1 MYIHTI
7 GGHST
12 NRKKKKKKRFE
23 QMFHSWKDIV
33 HWNDRLRRNCCKLED
48 LGTLSGALPVHEGR
62 FFYFLRQ

>member
-12 NRKKKKKKRFE
+12 NRKKKKKKFE
-23 QMFHSWKDIV
+23 QIFHSWDIV
-33 HWNDRLRRNCCKLED
+33 QWNDRLRRNCCKLED
-48 LGTLSGALPVHEGR
+48 FGMLSGALPVHEGR